1 MVNLKKLKYSIL
13 ILLLFGCGGI
23 NNNVNVN
30 NNSFIM
36 EEVYTYPEERHVLQA
51 VPVVPVEIKELN
63 GQNSNL

>member
-13 ILLLFGCGGI
+13 VLLLFGCASNTNI
-23 NNNVNVN
+23 NTN

-51 VPVVPVEIKELN
+51 VPVVPVEIKELDDVN
-63 GQNSNL
+63 